1 MNNENNKWDIK
12 TNTCVFAWLEWKID
26 LIGDF
31 EDVYMT
37 GYEYRLEESPYPN
50 KKCFFE
56 TKQKMTDAIE
66 RYKDINILFASYGY
80 ENYSGDAW
88 VLYEQNGK
96 LYEVNGSHCSCY
108 GLENQWSPEEV
119 TLPELE
125 YRLINGSFGDDG
137 YSGNDFKKELKKIF
151 RNCINKIK

>member
-1 MNNENNKWDIK
+1 MKTISEILKQTPVYLHDWNE
-12 TNTCVFAWLEWKID
+12 KID

-37 GYEYRLEESPYPN
+37 GSEYRLEESPYPN
-50 KKCFFE
+50 KKRFFE

-96 LYEVNGSHCSCY
+96 LYEVDGSHCSCY

-125 YRLINGSFGDDG
+125 YRLINGSFGDDD
-137 YSGNDFKKELKKIF
+137 YSGSDFKKELKEFLGIV
-151 RNCINKIK
+151 